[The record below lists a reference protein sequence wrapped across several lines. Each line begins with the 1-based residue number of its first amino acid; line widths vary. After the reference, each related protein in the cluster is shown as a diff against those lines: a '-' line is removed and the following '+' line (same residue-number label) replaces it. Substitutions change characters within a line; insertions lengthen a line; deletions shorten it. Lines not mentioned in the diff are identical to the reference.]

1 MSPELLG
8 SLLTVALA
16 AAAPLAV
23 AALGGLLTEA
33 AGSLSV
39 ALEGCML
46 VGAFGA
52 AVVGRATDSV
62 SLGIGAAIL
71 AGMLLAAL
79 VGGAALALGADVFI
93 AGLAANLLAPGAISI
108 ISQALFGTKG
118 VVQAEVLGS
127 YARHSPIFAIPVL
140 GGALLGQEALFY
152 FLVAAA
158 VLLAGLY
165 SKTVFGLRLRAAGEG
180 SEVSKAAGIA
190 AGRYRFAAHLV
201 AGGSAGLAG
210 AALASHVGAF
220 VPGISAGR
228 GWIALVAIYLGGKRP
243 LGVILAC
250 LGLGLLVAASN
261 AAQSLGAVSAELL
274 QALPFVATALALVV
288 WKRAE
293 RKA

>member
-1 MSPELLG
+1 MSIDLAA

-46 VGAFGA
+46 LGAFA
-52 AVVGRATDSV
+52 AAAAARASDSV
-62 SLGIGAAIL
+62 TLAILAAIA

-79 VGGAALALGADVFI
+79 VGGAAGALGADVFI

-108 ISQALFGTKG
+108 ASQALFGTKG

-127 YARHSPIFAIPVL
+127 YARQGPLSSIPFI
-140 GGALLGQEALFY
+140 GALLGQEPLFY
-152 FLVAAA
+152 VLSGAAA
-158 VLLAGLY
+158 LLAATY

-180 SEVSKAAGIA
+180 REVSEAAGIA
-190 AGRYRFAAHLV
+190 SGRYRFAAHLA
-201 AGGSAGLAG
+201 AGGAAGLAG
-210 AALASHVGAF
+210 AALASHVAAF
-220 VPGISAGR
+220 VPGLSAGR

-250 LGLGLLVAASN
+250 LGLGLLIAVSN
-261 AAQSLGAVSAELL
+261 AAQGLGLTAELL
-274 QALPFVATALALVV
+274 AALPFVATALALVA
-288 WKRAE
+288 WKRLE
-293 RKA
+293 RRA